1 MTMMKKQLPIL
12 MADWYK
18 PSHITMYSKKSE
30 IVQDNMTP
38 RSTKYFTH
46 FVDDD
51 KRIMSAGLQGFIKWF
66 LMDMFNEGFFQR
78 PKDEVIGKF
87 KRVCEK
93 AIGPGMV
100 ETWGFEKLHDLGYLP
115 VEIRALPEGTLSPV
129 LVPLFTIQNTHPDFY
144 WLPNYL
150 ESVISSETWKTITTA
165 TTFWQ
170 YRKLAEIWAEK
181 TCDNNLH
188 VPFQNHCFAF
198 RGQAGL
204 HDAAQSEFGQLISSM
219 GTDTIPAI
227 LYAEAYYGMEDQFVS
242 GSIPASEHS
251 VATTNIG
258 FIIGRLRSEHP
269 EMSLDDLRFFAE
281 VEFLRTYITEF
292 FPAGFVS
299 YVGDSYDWFRL
310 ITQGV
315 RILKD
320 EIMARDGRVVFRP
333 DSGVPEDIICGTL
346 DWRKIEEL
354 EEAGTLERAAEWALE
369 SAVEEVR
376 QNTPHGERGDDI
388 VERFFLFDG
397 DLYRMSGSIEWN
409 RAEYTYY
416 YTDGSKVTAIDKP
429 ELTDEQK
436 GSVELLYDVFGGD
449 LNSKGYRTLDTH
461 VGLIYGDSITVT
473 RAKEIFERLEAKGFA
488 SSNIVFGVG
497 SYTTQMV
504 TRDSLGMAVKATGA
518 VIDGQQ
524 IMVVKEPKTDLGKK
538 SAQGFLKVV
547 RGEDGELKLVD
558 NLSLEQVNDA
568 DNELR
573 PVFRDGK
580 LLVDETL
587 TQIRERVT
595 ANLK

>member
-1 MTMMKKQLPIL
+1 MLQNELAIL
-12 MADWYK
+12 FADWYK
-18 PSHITMYSKKSE
+18 PSHISMYNRSSE
-30 IVQDNMTP
+30 YVQDNMTP
-38 RSTKYFTH
+38 RSSKHFAHFSDKNTK
-46 FVDDD
+46 V
-51 KRIMSAGLQGFIKWF
+51 MSAGLQGFTKWF
-66 LMDMFNEGFFQR
+66 LIDMFNQSFFNR
-78 PKDEVIGKF
+78 PKAEVIAEF
-87 KRVCEK
+87 KEVCDL
-93 AIGPGMV
+93 AIGPDMV

-129 LVPLFTIQNTHPDFY
+129 QVPLFTIQNTHPDFY

-150 ESVISSETWKTITTA
+150 ESVISSENWKTITTA
-165 TTFWQ
+165 TIFWQ
-170 YRKLAEIWAEK
+170 YRKLAELWAEK

-188 VPFQNHCFAF
+188 VPFQIHCFAY
-198 RGQAGL
+198 RGQAGT
-204 HDAAQSEFGQLISSM
+204 HDAAQSEFGQLMNSQ

-227 LYAEAYYGMEDQFVS
+227 LYANRYYGMKGKFVS

-269 EMSLDDLRFFAE
+269 EMSLDDLRFHAE
-281 VEFLRTYITEF
+281 VEFLRTYITKF
-292 FPAGFVS
+292 FPKGFVS

-310 ITQGV
+310 ITEGV
-315 RILKD
+315 RTLKD
-320 EIMARDGRVVFRP
+320 EIMSRDGRVVFRP

-346 DWRKIEEL
+346 DWRNIEEL

-369 SAVEEVR
+369 SAVEDVR
-376 QNTPHGERGDDI
+376 KETPHGERGDDI

-397 DLYRMSGSIEWN
+397 DLYRMSGSITWN

-416 YTDGSKVTAIDKP
+416 YTDGSRVTAIDKP
-429 ELTDEQK
+429 ELTNEQK
-436 GSVELLYDVFGGD
+436 GSVELLHDVFGGD

-461 VGLIYGDSITVT
+461 VGLIYGDSITVA

-488 SSNIVFGVG
+488 SSNVVFGVG
-497 SYTTQMV
+497 SYTTQFN

-558 NLSLEQVNDA
+558 NLTMDQVDSP

-573 PVFRDGK
+573 PTFRDGV

-587 TQIRERVT
+587 TTIRERVT
-595 ANLK
+595 ANLN

>member
-1 MTMMKKQLPIL
+1 MLNNELPIL
-12 MADWYK
+12 FADWYK
-18 PSHITMYSKKSE
+18 PSHISMYSKKSE

-38 RSTKYFTH
+38 RSSKYFTH
-46 FVDDD
+46 FSNEEKKV
-51 KRIMSAGLQGFIKWF
+51 MSAGLQGFIKWF
-66 LMDMFNEGFFQR
+66 LIEHFNREFFGR
-78 PKDEVIGKF
+78 PKQEVIGEF
-87 KRVCEK
+87 KETCDL
-93 AIGPGMV
+93 AIGPNMV

-129 LVPLFTIQNTHPDFY
+129 QVPVFTIQNTHKDFY

-150 ESVISSETWKTITTA
+150 ESVISAENWKTITTA
-165 TTFWQ
+165 TVFWQ
-170 YRKLAEIWAEK
+170 YRKLAEAWAEK
-181 TCDNNLH
+181 TCDNNAH
-188 VPFQNHCFAF
+188 VPFQIHCFAY
-198 RGQAGL
+198 RGQAGT
-204 HDAAQSEFGQLISSM
+204 HDAAQSEFGQLINSQ

-227 LYAEAYYGMEDQFVS
+227 LYANRYYGMKGKFVS

-269 EMSLDDLRFFAE
+269 EMSLDDLRFYAE
-281 VEFLRTYITEF
+281 VEFLRDYITKI
-292 FPAGFVS
+292 FPKGFRS

-310 ITQGV
+310 ITEGV
-315 RILKD
+315 RILKE

-333 DSGVPEDIICGTL
+333 DSGVPEDIICGTV
-346 DWRKIEEL
+346 DWRKIENL
-354 EEAGTLERAAEWALE
+354 DEAGTLEKAADWALE

-376 QNTPHGERGDDI
+376 QETPHGERGNDI
-388 VERFFLFDG
+388 VERFFLFG
-397 DLYRMSGSIEWN
+397 GELYRMSGSIEWN

-416 YTDGSKVTAIDKP
+416 YTDGSKVTAIEKP
-429 ELTDEQK
+429 ELTNEQK
-436 GSVELLYDVFGGD
+436 GSVELLWEVFGGD
-449 LNSKGYRTLDTH
+449 VNSKGYRTLDTH
-461 VGLIYGDSITVT
+461 VGLIYGDSITVA

-488 SSNIVFGVG
+488 SSNIVYGVG
-497 SYTTQMV
+497 SYTTQYT

-524 IMVVKEPKTDLGKK
+524 IMVVKEPKTDPGKK

-558 NLSLEQVNDA
+558 NLQLEQVNDT

-587 TQIRERVT
+587 TEIRERVT